1 METTQTT
8 NESLNV
14 TRQQLLSLVYEM
26 IGGYPNPDDAPSPP
40 GPWDP
45 IIRGALE
52 HINAFGPFPE
62 PWRSRFGVNQILK
75 ILANLRPEI
84 WDLAGGGRSILDE
97 VALNPQPLPPRIAFA
112 AALVRGFINHAVLM
126 REIAEIFGFEQRG
139 IIIVSGRDLSQW
151 IDELCGNN
159 FKIKFPIRKPRPPW
173 WSEKLAAIDFFVMAN
188 EFEQA
193 AAETF
198 NEDLRA
204 NFADP
209 GAKLSDAGLS
219 RIRGGQN

>member
-14 TRQQLLSLVYEM
+14 TRQQLLSLVRETV
-26 IGGYPNPDDAPSPP
+26 GGYPNPDDAPQP

-52 HINAFGPFPE
+52 HINAFGPYPE
-62 PWRSRFGVNQILK
+62 PWKSKFGVNRILR
-75 ILANLRPEI
+75 ILADLRPEI
-84 WDLAGGGRSILDE
+84 WDVVGGGRSILDE
-97 VALNPQPLPPRIAFA
+97 VALNPQPLPPRLAFA
-112 AALVRGFINHAVLM
+112 AALVRGFINRAIFM
-126 REIAEIFGFEQRG
+126 CEIAENFGFEQRG

-159 FKIKFPIRKPRPPW
+159 FKIKFPIPKPRPPW
-173 WSEKLAAIDFFVMAN
+173 WSEKLAAVDFFVMAA

-198 NEDLRA
+198 NEDLRT
-204 NFADP
+204 NFAD
-209 GAKLSDAGLS
+209 ASTKLSDAGLS
-219 RIRGGQN
+219 KMRGGQN